1 MLIIDGNHGEGGGQ
15 ILRTALALSC
25 LTGTPFRM
33 KNIRAGREKPG
44 MKAQHVTCVKALQT
58 LCNAKADG
66 AEVGSSE
73 LLFIPGKI
81 AAKNTTLDIGTAG
94 SVTLLLQSILLP
106 CMFADK
112 THTLTLIGGTDVP
125 FSMPID
131 YFAHVVLPQ
140 FARVCDFDLKIIRRG
155 YNPAG
160 GGEVRLTIKPRFS
173 KNKLESLEGLR
184 LALAHNSFS
193 LTQQGTL
200 FSIKGISHASNSLA
214 DRRVAERQSSAATQA
229 LSTLRAPVHII
240 NEYHKTPSTGS
251 GITLYAIYSSSGEIT
266 AENPVRIGA
275 DMLGE
280 KETAAEDVGTTAAQ
294 KLIAEIKTYA
304 PVDSHLADNL
314 VPLIALIRNCM
325 ISVSQVTLHTRTNM
339 WVVEQFLGP
348 TFKEEEKIIST

>member
-1 MLIIDGNHGEGGGQ
+1 MLIIDGSSGEGGGQ

-44 MKAQHVTCVKALQT
+44 MKAQHVACVTALQA
-58 LCNAKADG
+58 LAGAKADG
-66 AEVGSSE
+66 AEVGSLE

-81 AAKNTTLDIGTAG
+81 TAKNTTIDIGTAG
-94 SVTLLLQSILLP
+94 SVTLLLQAVLLP

-112 THTLTLIGGTDVP
+112 SHTLTLIGGTDVP
-125 FSMPID
+125 FSTPID

-155 YNPAG
+155 YYPLG

-173 KNKLESLEGLR
+173 KNKLGTLENLR
-184 LALAHNSFS
+184 LALAHNSFH
-193 LTQQGTL
+193 LIQLGTL
-200 FSIKGISHASNSLA
+200 FSIKGLSHASNSLV
-214 DRRVAERQSSAATQA
+214 DLRVAERQSGAAGQA
-229 LSTLRAPVHII
+229 LSSLGVPVHIV
-240 NEYHKTPSTGS
+240 NEYHKTPATGS
-251 GITLYAIYSSSGEIT
+251 GITLYAIYGNGGEVSI
-266 AENPVRIGA
+266 ENPIRIGA
-275 DMLGE
+275 NMLSE
-280 KETAAEDVGTTAAQ
+280 REMPAEDVGTTAA
-294 KLIAEIKTYA
+294 KRLIAEIKTHA

-325 ISVSQVTLHTRTNM
+325 ISVSSVTPHTKTNM

>member
-1 MLIIDGNHGEGGGQ
+1 MLIIDGNQGEGGGQ

-44 MKAQHVTCVKALQT
+44 MKAQHVMCVKSLQT
-58 LCNAKADG
+58 LCGAKADG
-66 AEVGSSE
+66 AEMGSLE

-81 AAKNTTLDIGTAG
+81 NAKNTTLDIGTAG
-94 SVTLLLQSILLP
+94 SVTLLLQAVLLP

-112 THTLTLIGGTDVP
+112 THTLTLLGGTDVP
-125 FSMPID
+125 HSMPID

-155 YNPAG
+155 YYPAG

-173 KNKLESLEGLR
+173 KNKLNSLESLR
-184 LALAHNSFS
+184 LALAHNSFNI
-193 LTQQGTL
+193 TQQGTL
-200 FSIKGISHASNSLA
+200 ATIKGISHASNSLV
-214 DRRVAERQSSAATQA
+214 DRRVAERQSGAAGQA
-229 LSTLRAPVHII
+229 LSTLGVPVHII
-240 NEYHKTPSTGS
+240 NEYHNTPSTGN
-251 GITLYAIYSSSGEIT
+251 GITLYSIFSNHGEIT
-266 AENPVRIGA
+266 PENPVRIGV
-275 DMLGE
+275 DVLSQP
-280 KETAAEDVGTTAAQ
+280 ETPAEDVGTLAA
-294 KLIAEIKTYA
+294 KRLIAEIKTHA

-325 ISVSQVTLHTRTNM
+325 IAVSEITPHTKTNM
-339 WVVEQFLGP
+339 HVVEQFLGP